1 MPPTKRTTA
10 PASPSLLTE
19 LYEFATNHAQTPYG
33 ELGTAFIDAGWIWRV
48 RETGVTP
55 MADATAIMHFDLLVG
70 HDAASLE
77 HFDSFSMRMPAG
89 PGPVSFAAR
98 VGAAQ
103 TIIFLV
109 TGRTPPMP
117 NAPAAS
123 DARPAPGPN
132 GREVHI
138 DMGDGDVAI
147 DLPDEPEAPPAI
159 KLVERM
165 EPDGLPIMRDFDDI
179 DPREATASEIVEE
192 FITLVDEFMHT
203 ASLEQIAAFG
213 SKNSEALGFV
223 TTMGTDAQKSELL
236 GIINA
241 RRAQLQP
248 RRRSTAAN

>member
-1 MPPTKRTTA
+1 MPA
-10 PASPSLLTE
+10 PRKMTSLLADLLAFGQNLGE
-19 LYEFATNHAQTPYG
+19 VPYEQLETSFK
-33 ELGTAFIDAGWIWRV
+33 DAGYKILLS
-48 RETGVTP
+48 ETGVVP
-55 MADATAIMHFDLLVG
+55 CPDASVLVTFDIMVG
-70 HDAASLE
+70 RENEPLEKLDAVT
-77 HFDSFSMRMPAG
+77 MRMAG
-89 PGPVSFAAR
+89 APGPVSVAAR
-98 VGAAQ
+98 IAARASV
-103 TIIFLV
+103 IFMI
-109 TGRTPPMP
+109 TGRLPPPAP
-117 NAPAAS
+117 NTAPAS

-147 DLPDEPEAPPAI
+147 DLPDEPETPPAI